1 MWQFNKIKISFI
13 WKELGMYPTKMHKL
27 FYKMK
32 NILITGG
39 SGFLG
44 RELLNHKLAT
54 KFFDYGNSVTVLA
67 RNEGKLIELKNEFPS
82 IEIICG
88 DISDPCIVKKACK
101 GKDTLFHLAAFK
113 HVGLAETQPYQC
125 FMSNIV
131 GTSNL
136 LSEFRGELFVAISTD
151 KAAHLQ
157 GVYGASK
164 YIMEKLI
171 LEQAKVITYCKF
183 VVPRYGNVI
192 GSTGSIV
199 PKWVLAASTGQEI
212 TITDPKATRF
222 FFTVSDAVDLIFE
235 AIDKAESGKP
245 YIKHMRSCEIGT
257 LANAIQKKY
266 GLFKKI
272 NYIGLQPG
280 ENLHEWLDDN
290 YCSKE
295 AKKFTIDQL
304 IKMI

>member
-1 MWQFNKIKISFI
+1 
-13 WKELGMYPTKMHKL
+13 
-27 FYKMK
+27 MK

-39 SGFLG
+39 TGFLG
-44 RELLNHKLAT
+44 RELLERIWNNYVKDSMWDECHI
-54 KFFDYGNSVTVLA
+54 TVLA
-67 RNEGKLIELKNEFPS
+67 RNEGKLIELKNEFPW

-88 DISDPCIVKKACK
+88 DISDPCIVKRACK

-125 FMSNIV
+125 FRSNIV
-131 GTSNL
+131 GTANL
-136 LSEFRGELFVAISTD
+136 LSEFYGELFVAISTD

-171 LEQAKVITYCKF
+171 EERSRVDASIDKYVTI
-183 VVPRYGNVI
+183 RYGNVI

-199 PKWVLAASTGQEI
+199 PKWVLAASAGQEI

-235 AIDKAESGKP
+235 AIDKAESGIP
-245 YIKHMRSCEIGT
+245 YIKYMKSCDIGT

-272 NYIGLQPG
+272 NYIGLQSG

-290 YCSKE
+290 YCSKD
-295 AKKFTIDQL
+295 APRFTINQL
-304 IKMI
+304 MEMI